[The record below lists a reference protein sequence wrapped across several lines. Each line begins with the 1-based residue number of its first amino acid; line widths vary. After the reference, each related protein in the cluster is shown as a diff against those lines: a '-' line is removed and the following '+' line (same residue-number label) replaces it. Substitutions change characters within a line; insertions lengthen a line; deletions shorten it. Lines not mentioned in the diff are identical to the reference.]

1 MKHRF
6 YSSLLAFFVAAV
18 IAVPSASAQQ
28 TVDNI
33 VAVVNSDVILAS
45 ELAAAVQQTRAR
57 MGAQADNI
65 PADTLRSNTLDQL
78 IFARLQLER
87 AKQQGLSASDNDI
100 QQGIARLA
108 QQNGMQVN
116 EFMQALQQ
124 QGVPLDA
131 VKQRIKTSVLIQKLR
146 RKEVMEKVSVSDQ
159 DVTRFLQSQS
169 LRDQNNREYHILD
182 IRIDIPAGAGSTSIK
197 QIRQRIEDIRDQV
210 LSGEASFAALAKANS
225 DGDEASRGGD
235 LGWLGSAFM
244 PESFIDIVPKL
255 GDGQVSQVFR
265 GEGGF
270 HIIKLV
276 GSRGSRN
283 LAGGETV
290 MVDEVEVRH
299 IILKPNKLR
308 NDDRTRE
315 LAVQIRERLDAGGDF
330 GSLAKEYSDDKSTR
344 DQGGDLGWIQAE
356 ALGPREATRV
366 AQMQPGEVSP
376 ILKTKQGYI
385 IVKVTDRRQRDKTR
399 EAIRSRAR
407 QVIGQRKAEAK
418 GRRWLQKLR
427 SEAYIDIRMPGYQS
441 ISD

>member
-146 RKEVMEKVSVSDQ
+146 RKEVKIGRASC
-159 DVTRFLQSQS
+159 
-169 LRDQNNREYHILD
+169 RE
-182 IRIDIPAGAGSTSIK
+182 R
-197 QIRQRIEDIRDQV
+197 
-210 LSGEASFAALAKANS
+210 
-225 DGDEASRGGD
+225 
-235 LGWLGSAFM
+235 
-244 PESFIDIVPKL
+244 
-255 GDGQVSQVFR
+255 
-265 GEGGF
+265 
-270 HIIKLV
+270 
-276 GSRGSRN
+276 
-283 LAGGETV
+283 
-290 MVDEVEVRH
+290 VEVS
-299 IILKPNKLR
+299 
-308 NDDRTRE
+308 E
-315 LAVQIRERLDAGGDF
+315 VC
-330 GSLAKEYSDDKSTR
+330 GSE
-344 DQGGDLGWIQAE
+344 
-356 ALGPREATRV
+356 
-366 AQMQPGEVSP
+366 
-376 ILKTKQGYI
+376 
-385 IVKVTDRRQRDKTR
+385 
-399 EAIRSRAR
+399 
-407 QVIGQRKAEAK
+407 
-418 GRRWLQKLR
+418 
-427 SEAYIDIRMPGYQS
+427 
-441 ISD
+441 